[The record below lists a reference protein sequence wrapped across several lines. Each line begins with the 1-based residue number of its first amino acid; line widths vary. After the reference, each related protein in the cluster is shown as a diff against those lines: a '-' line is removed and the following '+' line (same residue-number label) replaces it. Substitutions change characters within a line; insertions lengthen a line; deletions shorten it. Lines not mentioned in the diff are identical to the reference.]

1 MVFLGRSKCSFT
13 SKTSLVK
20 IITDILFEEELDKYL
35 DDAYEQY
42 GQKCVDH
49 WQKGYEGIIK
59 RLMLFPESYPPVNEL
74 KGVGILLRGAILMDN
89 FKIIY
94 HYDEDDE
101 TIYLHDIWDMRNN
114 PRKLKMRFNQFKHI

>member
-1 MVFLGRSKCSFT
+1 M
-13 SKTSLVK
+13 VK

-42 GQKCVDH
+42 GQKCV
-49 WQKGYEGIIK
+49 G
-59 RLMLFPESYPPVNEL
+59 L
-74 KGVGILLRGAILMDN
+74 LLRGAILMDN

-94 HYDEDDE
+94 HYDENE
-101 TIYLHDIWDMRNN
+101 ENIYLHDIWDMRNN

>member
-1 MVFLGRSKCSFT
+1 M
-13 SKTSLVK
+13 VK

-74 KGVGILLRGAILMDN
+74 KGVGILLIGAILMDN